1 MWYNKNM
8 KYMKVCYK
16 YDFPGARIA
25 RSSASHVAA
34 IAPKKITPLAKAW
47 GVFISGFRKGLNG
60 LDKLPFPVKKP
71 TLLQKREVGST
82 PTGNPIFIFTTIT
95 TFVFNLGNGI
105 IRLNAILRGFGI
117 NCFISFWRVLYTL
130 ISKNCSWSP
139 SLEHLKN

>member
-1 MWYNKNM
+1 M
-8 KYMKVCYK
+8 KKITDCYK
-16 YDFPGARIA
+16 SDFPGARVA
-25 RSSASHVAA
+25 RSSASDLAA
-34 IAPKKITPLAKAW
+34 ITPKRITPLTQKVW
-47 GVFISGFRKGLNG
+47 GAFISGFRKGLNG

-71 TLLQKREVGST
+71 TLLQKREVGSI